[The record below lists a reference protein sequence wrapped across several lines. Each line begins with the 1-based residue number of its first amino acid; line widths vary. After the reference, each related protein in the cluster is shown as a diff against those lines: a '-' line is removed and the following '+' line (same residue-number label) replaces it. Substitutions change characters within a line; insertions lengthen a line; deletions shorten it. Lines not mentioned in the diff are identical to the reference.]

1 MEKWHRVIK
10 CEVSKE
16 HYYACDGVTKT
27 KPTPL
32 ACVCPRA
39 CFFSLLRCFNLCPI
53 PYSSACKLKKRI
65 VKSIVKSITLILQY
79 YLFKFLGIIGK

>member
-1 MEKWHRVIK
+1 MEKRRRVIK

-27 KPTPL
+27 KPTLL

-39 CFFSLLRCFNLCPI
+39 CFFSLLQCFNLCPI

-65 VKSIVKSITLILQY
+65 VKSITLILQY
-79 YLFKFLGIIGK
+79 YLFKFLGVIGK